1 MTETET
7 KAEDSTI
14 TPENRLNGTDTDQIA
29 EAKQRAK
36 ECSAELDV
44 VLAKFRCRIRAWP
57 SAENVGDGSKVLL
70 SGMWDVFPEANPE
83 G

>member
-1 MTETET
+1 MSETET
-7 KAEDSTI
+7 KKDSTT
-14 TPENRLNGTDTDQIA
+14 TPENHLNGTDPDQVA

-70 SGMWDVFPEANPE
+70 SGMWDVFPEATE
-83 G
+83 QR